1 MLQAAAVETL
11 LEDNPDGLFEALNGV
26 LRSMIADTAGT
37 VLGAGMALYWG
48 LAVVL
53 VIWTGLRHAFGGRLQ
68 MWEYWRLIVA
78 LLVPLTMLQAYDAPL
93 RLTAA
98 IPITLPGS
106 AQPLTFPEL
115 VTAQGTWLAQTIN
128 DDGLDAFWEFARSLW
143 SRIWDALT
151 LSEADTA
158 GVSALR
164 IATTAVTGGAAGW
177 FYGALTTGLV
187 LLCFLTAILAAVI
200 GYAQVMFAQVAIAIC
215 VVLGPVLIPWILI
228 GPMAFLFWGWF
239 RSLLTYSLYAAV
251 SATVLRVMLAL
262 LEGTTNRVLD
272 AIDLGGMLSMSLAER
287 AAAYSAGLGWMLTMV
302 VCSLAAV
309 VSFLKIPSIAAGLV
323 SGMAGGES
331 IGAALGTVGAAAAA
345 GGRAAL
351 ARAGRGAAAAR
362 AG

>member
-1 MLQAAAVETL
+1 MLLQAAAVETL

-26 LRSMIADTAGT
+26 LRSMIADTAGD
-37 VLGAGMALYWG
+37 VLDAGMALYWG

-53 VIWTGLRHAFGGRLQ
+53 TVWTGLRHAFGGRLE
-68 MWEYWRLIVA
+68 MWEYWRLLVA

-106 AQPLTFPEL
+106 ADPLTFPEL
-115 VTAQGTWLAQTIN
+115 VTAQGTWLAQEIN

-143 SRIWDALT
+143 SRLWDALT
-151 LSEADTA
+151 LSEADGA
-158 GVSALR
+158 GVGVLR
-164 IATTAVTGGAAGW
+164 VAATAVTGGAAGW
-177 FYGALTTGLV
+177 LYGALTTALV

-228 GPMAFLFWGWF
+228 GPLAFLFWGWF

-272 AIDLGGMLSMSLAER
+272 AVDLGGMLSMSLAER
-287 AAAYSAGLGWMLTMV
+287 AGALVDGLGWMLTMV

-309 VSFLKIPSIAAGLV
+309 VSFLKIPSITSGLV
-323 SGMAGGES
+323 SGQAGGES
-331 IGAALGTVGAAAAA
+331 IGAALGTLGAAAAA
-345 GGRAAL
+345 GGKAAVAM
-351 ARAGRGAAAAR
+351 ARKGGSAG
-362 AG
+362 